1 MSNNQL
7 GFDRMREREE
17 LNTPDEAREAKEA
30 YSLQQADDEQ
40 PGAEN
45 PRPTGEQRAR
55 GNKDDK

>member
-7 GFDRMREREE
+7 GFDRMRERDE

-30 YSLQQADDEQ
+30 YQQDKADDEQ
-40 PGAEN
+40 PEGDN

-55 GNKDDK
+55 GKHDK